1 MLQEFE
7 RALALG
13 ESINSL
19 KDSMLAKERKRYEA
33 QRQEIER
40 SAEAATFI
48 LKALSEPKDCIV
60 YGIARGYQKTFEKMH
75 EAEVQAKRQRE
86 REILDNL
93 RKERDEA
100 NGKDREPAEGGNE
113 PGGDGIETFL
123 SAELPQIEP

>member
-13 ESINSL
+13 ESIASL
-19 KDSMLAKERKRYEA
+19 KASMLAKERKRYEA

-75 EAEVQAKRQRE
+75 EAEVQAKRKRE

-93 RKERDEA
+93 RKDDDD
-100 NGKDREPAEGGNE
+100 NGKDREPAEGSNE